1 MEMTMD
7 FDKIGVF
14 YLGRSYDLATR
25 ATKDELVL
33 YDSRDLV
40 THAVCIGMTGSGKT
54 GLCISL
60 IEEAAIDGIPAI
72 VIDPKGDLSNLLLTF
87 PDLRADDFLPWIN
100 EEDARRTGVSPE
112 EYARQQAELWK
123 NGLAEWGQD
132 GERIRRLKAAADFV
146 VYTPGSTAGIPVSI
160 LKSFAC
166 PGPETLGDSEFLR
179 ERVATTSTSLLS
191 LLGIE
196 ADPIRSRAHILIAT
210 ILDDAWRKG
219 QDLDLGALIERIQ
232 APPVSRI
239 GVLDLESFY
248 PSKERF
254 ELAMALNNLL
264 GAPGFATWLEGE
276 PLDIGSI
283 LHTREGKARVAI
295 FSIAHLS
302 DAERMFFVTLL
313 LNQTLGWMRSQ
324 PGTGS
329 LRAILYMDEVFG
341 YFPPVANPPS
351 KPPLLTM
358 LKQARAFGL
367 GVVLATQNPV
377 DLDYKGL
384 SNAGTWFLGR
394 LQTERDKARVLEGLE
409 GIAAGAAVKFD
420 RREMEETLAGLGQR
434 VFLMNNVH
442 EDGPTVFH
450 TRWAMSYL
458 RGPITRAQIKTLMD
472 PRRPPI
478 PPAIEG
484 RGPWATTSPPV
495 GSGGTAVARS
505 RPVLPPEIPQ
515 FFVPLRGTR
524 PTGGELIYQPKV
536 LGAASVRF
544 ADPKASVD
552 TTEELALTAT
562 ITSEPE
568 PVRWEGAEPIDVAV
582 SDLENAAGEGASF
595 TELPTAAGRPAH
607 YEGWKK
613 DLETWVYQT
622 HKLEVLRSPSL
633 KEFSR
638 LDESERDFRIRLQ
651 ERARERRDEGVDRL
665 KQKYA
670 VKIAGLQDRIRR
682 ADQAVVREKEETS
695 QLKMQTA
702 ISLGATVFGAVL
714 GRKAA
719 SIGTIG
725 RATTTARGVGRTMR
739 QAGDVNRA
747 QENVGALKGQLTDL
761 EGQLQSEIEA
771 LTAATDPLT
780 ETLEPVT
787 VRPRKSDISVR
798 MVSLA
803 WVPFWKDS
811 QGSLTPAWK

>member
-1 MEMTMD
+1 MD
-7 FDKIGVF
+7 FEKIGVF
-14 YLGRSYDLATR
+14 YLGRSYDLAKG
-25 ATKDELVL
+25 AVNEDLVL

-60 IEEAAIDGIPAI
+60 IEEAALDGIPAI
-72 VIDPKGDLSNLLLTF
+72 VIDPKGDLPNLLLTF

-100 EEDARRTGVSPE
+100 EEDARRKGLSPDE
-112 EYARQQAELWK
+112 FAAQQANLWK
-123 NGLAEWGQD
+123 TGLAEWGQD

-166 PGPETLGDSEFLR
+166 PDPATVGDSEFLR
-179 ERVATTSTSLLS
+179 ERVATTATSLLS

-196 ADPIRSRAHILIAT
+196 ADPIRSREHILIAT

-219 QDLDLGALIERIQ
+219 QDLNLGTLIERIQ

-239 GVLDLESFY
+239 GVLDIESFY
-248 PSKERF
+248 PAKERF
-254 ELAMALNNLL
+254 ELAMSLNNLL
-264 GAPGFATWLEGE
+264 GAPGFSTWLEGE
-276 PLDIGSI
+276 PLDIGAI

-351 KPPLLTM
+351 KPPLLTL

-420 RREMEETLAGLGQR
+420 RQEMGETLAGLGQR

-442 EDGPTVFH
+442 EDGLTVFQ
-450 TRWAMSYL
+450 TRWALSYL
-458 RGPITRAQIKTLMD
+458 RGPLTRSQIKTLMD
-472 PRRPPI
+472 PIRPSI
-478 PPAIEG
+478 PPAMDG
-484 RGPWATTSPPV
+484 RSPWAASSPMPGGL
-495 GSGGTAVARS
+495 GSGAVVART
-505 RPVLPPEIPQ
+505 RPILPPDIPQ
-515 FFVPLRGTR
+515 LFVPLRGVR
-524 PTGGELIYQPKV
+524 PAGGELSYQPKV
-536 LGAASVRF
+536 LGAATVRF
-544 ADPKASVD
+544 TDPKASID
-552 TTEELALTAT
+552 QTEELALAAT
-562 ITSEPE
+562 IAGEPE
-568 PVRWEGAEPIDVAV
+568 PVRWDGAERIEVAV
-582 SDLENAAGEGASF
+582 SDLETAPGEGASF
-595 TELPTAAGRPAH
+595 SELPAAAGRAAR

-613 DLETWVYQT
+613 DLETWIYQT
-622 HKLEVLRSPSL
+622 HKLDVLRSPSL

-638 LDESERDFRIRLQ
+638 PDESERDFRIRLQ
-651 ERARERRDEGVDRL
+651 ERARERRDEAVDQL

-670 VKIAGLQDRIRR
+670 TKMTGLQDRIRR
-682 ADQAVVREKEETS
+682 ADQVVVREKEDTA
-695 QLKMQTA
+695 QVKMQTA

-714 GRKAA
+714 GRKAGGL
-719 SIGTIG
+719 GTIG

-747 QENVGALKGQLTDL
+747 QENVVALKQQLVDL
-761 EGQLQSEIEA
+761 EGQLQAEIEA
-771 LTAATDPLT
+771 LTAATDPLK

-798 MVSLA
+798 TVALG
-803 WVPFWKDS
+803 WLPFWKDP
-811 QGSLTPAWK
+811 QGSIAPAWE